1 MYYERKL
8 RDKRKTIWLLG
19 LGLLFMMITLMHTDK
34 IMAATSSGY
43 AANGVQKNVTEY
55 LPTGQNGEN
64 TTVGRYALNYTGNIN
79 VYSSPSPGNDD
90 VTYRSQTLRG
100 WSNSSMGTLYGD
112 NNTTKVVKAYLIWET
127 RKRYNKDDNN
137 ANHVTFIMH
146 DARTYWNI
154 YPDRVYV
161 DDRSSQYVS
170 GWEQPRPRV
179 YCNVADV
186 TNIVQTYGYGDYY
199 VANMPVC
206 SASDLWEQD
215 TGGGGTPTGWQLIV
229 VEENEDYPVRAV
241 TLKAG
246 SVYRFGNADWEGNT
260 YGSTDAE
267 RATVTMG
274 TELFNGLKTK
284 EYGDV
289 TGQVLF
295 GSINAST
302 SGNGMGV
309 NLYTQQQMGAAK
321 SLRSAG
327 DTPREGGFYR
337 GSDYFAQGHDL
348 CSVLYEVSGL
358 EQGASVFGVDI
369 TRVSWNT
376 QLYIG
381 AAVDIAF
388 PEFES
393 QQTTSI
399 SDGKVIVKGTI
410 ENTSVQDNTGIYDG
424 VLAVT
429 LDSNLTPDLSNY
441 SIAINGNAASGVA
454 VRQGTVTDA
463 DGTVHNTV
471 TFSGG
476 GISSCFGGDKIE
488 YTIYCRISGSGMSRF
503 DNRDQLDGYL
513 RSAGV
518 DTGHWIDKACTASS
532 WCNALFRVE
541 LIAGN
546 GIQSVSGAGDYTPG
560 VSVAINAV
568 VKNGYH
574 WTGWTGTYET
584 DTKQYTFV
592 MPAQNV
598 SMTANAQINHS
609 TLKVDPNGGSWNGS
623 ADIQSFRENYGTAMS
638 IPDPV
643 RTGYTF
649 SGWVK
654 SEPFNGSLNNAVY
667 TFGTA
672 DGAVDV
678 LTASWTANSYTLHF
692 DPNDGKEQTPVDDIT
707 ITYDQDVTLPDATGL
722 YIRYTLDGED
732 ITQQVLDGTIVL
744 DDAGRVVM
752 MMDADTGLMMTPTG
766 GVVNEDGSITNP
778 DGSITNPDGS
788 VADPEAA
795 ETEASDESTEALE
808 EEATEADASGRAVEE
823 PKEETTEPEASGESM
838 EVPEASGA
846 EDDIDVQVAE
856 EPEVPEESEDPT
868 AEPVSDKKAYASVFM
883 GWSLEDGRESFIPQW
898 TAGTSIAVA
907 DLTNAAG
914 VTDQS
919 GATITLYAVWDDCP
933 WIVAEN
939 LYYTLTQAQSGYI
952 TDSEIL
958 SHATAYDREDGS
970 PIEPGFHENG
980 TSFSIP
986 DYQAS
991 DFTQFRREG
1000 SCTENLT
1007 VVDSTGST
1015 YYKQI
1020 TVYVVDTT
1028 AVAVKPEGTTRFIN
1042 EYYYNQPETNG
1053 GLAAD
1058 SIWLTDPE
1066 YAAALQ
1072 TAFANSRNGSAEE
1085 VYEFSHEDILA
1096 MKQFIDDNG
1105 FGNTRSDDALTRFY
1119 NQFMAPNKVE

>member
-146 DARTYWNI
+146 DPRTYWNI

-358 EQGASVFGVDI
+358 DQGASVFGVDI

-388 PEFES
+388 PEFEAR
-393 QQTTSI
+393 QTTSI
-399 SDGKVIVKGTI
+399 SDGQVIVKGTI
-410 ENTSVQDNTGIYDG
+410 TNTSEQENTGIYG
-424 VLAVT
+424 GELMVT
-429 LDSNLTPDLSNY
+429 LDPNLTPDLTNY
-441 SIAINGNAASGVA
+441 SIAVNGNSASGAA

-471 TFSGG
+471 IFSGG
-476 GISSCFGGDKIE
+476 GVSSWFKGDKIE
-488 YTIYCRISGSGMSRF
+488 YTIYCRISGSGMTRF
-503 DNRDQLDGYL
+503 DNRDQFSGFLK
-513 RSAGV
+513 SAGV
-518 DTGHWIDKACTASS
+518 DTGHWIDKACTAASG
-532 WCNALFRVE
+532 CDALFRVD
-541 LIAGN
+541 LTAGT
-546 GIQSVSGAGDYTPG
+546 GIQSVSGAGNYTAG
-560 VSVAINAV
+560 SAVAVNAV

-574 WTGWTGTYET
+574 WTGWSGSYQTN
-584 DTKQYTFV
+584 TKQYHFT

-598 SMTANAQINHS
+598 SMTATAQINRS
-609 TLKVDPNGGSWNGS
+609 TLKVDPNGGTWSGS
-623 ADIQSFRENYGTAMS
+623 TGVQSFSENYGTAKS

-667 TFGTA
+667 TFGAA
-672 DGAVDV
+672 DGATDV

-692 DPNDGKEQTPVDDIT
+692 DPNDGREKTPVDDMT
-707 ITYDQDVTLPDATGL
+707 IAYDQDVTLPDATGL

-744 DDAGRVVM
+744 DDTGAVVM

-766 GVVNEDGSITNP
+766 GVVNEDGSITEP
-778 DGSITNPDGS
+778 DGSITNPDGTITMPDGS
-788 VADPEAA
+788 VADPE
-795 ETEASDESTEALE
+795 ETEPE
-808 EEATEADASGRAVEE
+808 ASGKVVEE
-823 PKEETTEPEASGESM
+823 PKKETTEPEASG
-838 EVPEASGA
+838 A
-846 EDDIDVQVAE
+846 EEDIDVQVAE
-856 EPEVPEESEDPT
+856 AEEAEAPEEPEDPT
-868 AEPVSDKKAYASVFM
+868 ADPVPDKKAYASVFM
-883 GWSLEDGRESFIPQW
+883 GWSLEDGCESFIPQW

-1028 AVAVKPEGTTRFIN
+1028 AVAVEPEGTTRFIN
-1042 EYYYNQPETNG
+1042 EYYYNQPEANG

-1105 FGNTRSDDALTRFY
+1105 FGNTKSDDALTRFY

>member
-1 MYYERKL
+1 MYSERKL
-8 RDKRKTIWLLG
+8 RYDRLIYKIILCVLFVISAILFSDKV
-19 LGLLFMMITLMHTDK
+19 
-34 IMAATSSGY
+34 MAATSVG
-43 AANGVQKNVTEY
+43 AAASEVQKNVFDD

-90 VTYRSQTLRG
+90 VSYRSQTLPG

-241 TLKAG
+241 TLSMG
-246 SVYRFGNADWEGNT
+246 SKFRFGSAGWEGDD
-260 YGSTDAE
+260 YGFDPVS
-267 RATVTMG
+267 RATVTMQA
-274 TELFNGLKTK
+274 ELFDGLKTK

-309 NLYTQQQMGAAK
+309 NLYTQQQIGAAK
-321 SLRSAG
+321 SLRYAG

-399 SDGKVIVKGTI
+399 SDGKVSVKGTI

-424 VLAVT
+424 VLTVI
-429 LDSNLTPDLSNY
+429 LDPNLTPDLSNY
-441 SIAINGNAASGVA
+441 SIAVNGNTASGVA
-454 VRQGTVTDA
+454 VRLGTVTDA

-488 YTIYCRISGSGMSRF
+488 YTIYCQISGSGMSRF

-560 VSVAINAV
+560 VSVAIGAV

-584 DTKQYTFV
+584 DTKQYTFA

-609 TLKVDPNGGSWNGS
+609 TLKVDPNGGSWQGS
-623 ADIQSFRENYGTAMS
+623 TAVQSFTEHYGTAMS

-654 SEPFNGSLNNAVY
+654 SEPFYGSLHNAVY
-667 TFGTA
+667 TFGAGNGVT
-672 DGAVDV
+672 DV

-692 DPNDGKEQTPVDDIT
+692 DPNDGREQTPIDDIT
-707 ITYDQDVTLPDATGL
+707 ITYDQEVVLPDATGQ

-744 DDAGRVVM
+744 DDTGAVVM

-766 GVVNEDGSITNP
+766 GIVNEDGSITNP
-778 DGSITNPDGS
+778 DGTIIMSDGS

-795 ETEASDESTEALE
+795 EMETSGQSTEALE
-808 EEATEADASGRAVEE
+808 EEATEAEASGKAVEE
-823 PKEETTEPEASGESM
+823 PKKETTEAEASSESM
-838 EVPEASGA
+838 EVLEASGA
-846 EDDIDVQVAE
+846 EEDVDVQVAE
-856 EPEVPEESEDPT
+856 AEESETPEDPT
-868 AEPVSDKKAYASVFM
+868 ADPVSDKKAYASVFM
-883 GWSLEDGRESFIPQW
+883 GWALEDGRESFIPQW

-907 DLTNAAG
+907 DLTNAAD
-914 VTDQS
+914 VTDQN

-970 PIEPGFHENG
+970 PIAPGFHDDG

-991 DFTQFRREG
+991 DFTQFQREG

-1007 VVDSTGST
+1007 VVDSAGST

-1028 AVAVKPEGTTRFIN
+1028 AVAVEPEGTTRFIN
-1042 EYYYNQPETNG
+1042 EYYYNQPEANG